1 MTTFANQLKSEIAP
15 IAKKEARLRT
25 QQLKK
30 ASAQHRSDIAALK
43 RNIAA
48 LEVTVK
54 KLSKSQHKP
63 VLKIEEEL
71 TTALR
76 FRAGGFATLRK
87 KYDLSAEQMG
97 KLIGVSA
104 QSVYHWESE
113 KSCPRASQLPAIA
126 AVHKLTKK
134 QAWSKLGIFAHLG
147 IPLLIEQIIPSD
159 FFVTRGLGECHRAKR
174 NLGKHDQQNYAQ
186 LAHQINRMIQS
197 LRLHFN
203 PLKVGL
209 IHQRVT
215 FDRP

>member
-1 MTTFANQLKSEIAP
+1 MTTFANQLKSEIAR
-15 IAKKEARLRT
+15 IAKKEARVET

-43 RNIAA
+43 RYIAA

-54 KLSKSQHKP
+54 KLSKSQPKP
-63 VLKIEEEL
+63 VLNIEEEL

-113 KSCPRASQLPAIA
+113 KSRPRASQLPAIA
-126 AVHKLTKK
+126 AVRKLTKK
-134 QAWSKLGIFAHLG
+134 EAWSRLGL
-147 IPLLIEQIIPSD
+147 
-159 FFVTRGLGECHRAKR
+159 
-174 NLGKHDQQNYAQ
+174 
-186 LAHQINRMIQS
+186 
-197 LRLHFN
+197 
-203 PLKVGL
+203 
-209 IHQRVT
+209 
-215 FDRP
+215 